1 MCDIHDYSGTEY
13 KLKTNQIQNIE
24 KTLELQM
31 SQTYFLSPTI
41 SKYGEYFNPIPAGG
55 GGQLDPL
62 QFFLHN

>member
-31 SQTYFLSPTI
+31 SQTYFLSPAI
-41 SKYGEYFNPIPAGG
+41 SKYGEYFKELETI
-55 GGQLDPL
+55 LE
-62 QFFLHN
+62 FFLEI